1 MSTVFYRKWRPVRF
15 SDVVG
20 QRHIT
25 DTLRRA
31 VISDRVAHAYI
42 FTGPRGVGKTSTARI
57 LAKALNTERDEFG
70 DPLADTPAAIAID
83 EGRYMD
89 LIEIDAASNRGI
101 DDIRALRDR
110 VLLRPT
116 EGRFKVY
123 IIDEVHMLTDAAF
136 NALLKTLE
144 EPPPQVVMI
153 LATTDIHRVP
163 PTIISRCQRFDF
175 RRLSAVD
182 VIDRLIE
189 ICDVEEI
196 ECEPEVLELIAR
208 SAWGS
213 LRDAETLLEQVA
225 ISYGGGGAEITEEQ
239 ARELLGIGDAS
250 AAKELAEAILTKD
263 AKRALEVIESEA
275 SRGSDISGLREGALG
290 VLRSA
295 LLSKHGVS
303 SEYSEAAGDFGL
315 GSTET
320 GASADEMMQAIDVMS
335 QIDRY
340 SDSASPLSLEI
351 ASLQAIAASS
361 SRQATAVTVQ
371 SDESPPER
379 RPRSTVSTAS
389 TTGSRSAA
397 PPADAPAPGADRRW
411 HALLDEIEATTN
423 SRVRGIFVQV
433 SPLGPEDGVL
443 TLKPKYEI
451 TTRRLLEIWRN
462 DESRRNLRPAFQK
475 IYGDEIR
482 VQLSQSASPTVPSA
496 SRPRETPIPQP
507 APPPI
512 QKQKREPKSHAG
524 DSPQT
529 SQPSRADS
537 IPGEIEQDS
546 TLQMLRSV
554 GARVISVDDAGPQL
568 RR

>member
-31 VISDRVAHAYI
+31 VLSDRVAHAYI

-57 LAKALNTERDEFG
+57 LAKALNTERDESG

-116 EGRFKVY
+116 VGKFKVY

-175 RRLSAVD
+175 RRLSADD
-182 VIDRLIE
+182 VIGRLIE

-196 ECEPEVLELIAR
+196 ECEPSVLELIAR

-213 LRDAETLLEQVA
+213 LRDAENLLEQVA
-225 ISYGGGGAEITEEQ
+225 ISYGGGGAEISEEQ

-250 AAKELAEAILTKD
+250 AAKELAEAILNKN
-263 AKRALEVIESEA
+263 AKGALEVIESEA
-275 SRGSDISGLREGALG
+275 SRGADMSGLREGTLG
-290 VLRSA
+290 VLRAA

-303 SEYSEAAGDFGL
+303 SEYSEAAGELGL
-315 GSTET
+315 NTEEIS
-320 GASADEMMQAIDVMS
+320 ASADQMMQAIGVLS
-335 QIDRY
+335 QTDRY
-340 SDSASPLSLEI
+340 SDSASPLSLEV
-351 ASLQAIAASS
+351 ASLQAVAASE
-361 SRQATAVTVQ
+361 VQ
-371 SDESPPER
+371 SAP
-379 RPRSTVSTAS
+379 
-389 TTGSRSAA
+389 TTEVRAAAA
-397 PPADAPAPGADRRW
+397 PRTPQPQRAAPTRQSPVATTAESTPTNGVDDKWQRF
-411 HALLDEIEATTN
+411 LDEIEATTN

-433 SPLGPEDGVL
+433 SPIGPEEGVL

-451 TTRRLLEIWRN
+451 TTQQLLKIWHDTKTR
-462 DESRRNLRPAFQK
+462 SSLRPAFQK
-475 IYGDEIR
+475 VYGDEIR
-482 VQLSQSASPTVPSA
+482 VQLSQSAPATASSRIAAPTPQPSKSPTPAINDHQQSPTTSGGDVP
-496 SRPRETPIPQP
+496 
-507 APPPI
+507 
-512 QKQKREPKSHAG
+512 
-524 DSPQT
+524 D
-529 SQPSRADS
+529 
-537 IPGEIEQDS
+537 EIDRDA
-546 TLQMLRSV
+546 TLQMFRSS
-554 GARVISVDDAGPQL
+554 GARVISVDDANS
-568 RR
+568 

>member
-175 RRLSAVD
+175 RRLSADD
-182 VIDRLIE
+182 VVGRLIE

-213 LRDAETLLEQVA
+213 LRDAENLLEQVA

-239 ARELLGIGDAS
+239 ARELLGIGDAA

-315 GSTET
+315 GSAET

-335 QIDRY
+335 RIDRY
-340 SDSASPLSLEI
+340 SDSASPLSLEV

-371 SDESPPER
+371 SDESPPAR
-379 RPRSTVSTAS
+379 LPRSTAS
-389 TTGSRSAA
+389 TTGSRSTA
-397 PPADAPAPGADRRW
+397 PTADTPAPGVDRRW

-482 VQLSQSASPTVPSA
+482 VQLSQSASPTVPNA

-507 APPPI
+507 APPM
-512 QKQKREPKSHAG
+512 QKQKREPKPHAG

-529 SQPSRADS
+529 SQPSRSES
-537 IPGEIEQDS
+537 IPREIERDS

-554 GARVISVDDAGPQL
+554 GARVISVDDAGP
-568 RR
+568 